1 MGAASGLSWL
11 RGRYV
16 WHASGG
22 LPPHS
27 QGRKGVCSST
37 TPPPLVQVRIVSKG
51 SVPRN
56 RGQPGVGSGLE
67 SHTEASSGQSV
78 GELAKRGPA
87 KTDPRLPS
95 AGHRL
100 LAEAPSVPLTT
111 TVTKCL
117 SPLGIQ
123 PPSLPQEVGLIV
135 LILQIEKL
143 RLHEVQGL
151 I

>member
-1 MGAASGLSWL
+1 MSGMHLGAWPPTA
-11 RGRYV
+11 REGR
-16 WHASGG
+16 
-22 LPPHS
+22 
-27 QGRKGVCSST
+27 
-37 TPPPLVQVRIVSKG
+37 G
-51 SVPRN
+51 SVPA
-56 RGQPGVGSGLE
+56 PPYPHLFKSGSFPREASQGIGASLE

-100 LAEAPSVPLTT
+100 LAEVPSVPLTT
-111 TVTKCL
+111 KVTKCP
-117 SPLGIQ
+117 SPPGIQ

-135 LILQIEKL
+135 LILQTKKL